1 MSFVNYQCAN
11 CRLVRHWA
19 YVEVAEVKV
28 EYASVSAL
36 EAWCEL
42 RRVCPPQTS
51 SRTINIK
58 QRANAPDIPDTA
70 RPAVCTPSQETM
82 KRILCLAGHNEG

>member
-1 MSFVNYQCAN
+1 
-11 CRLVRHWA
+11 
-19 YVEVAEVKV
+19 VKV

-42 RRVCPPQTS
+42 RRVCPSPQTS

-70 RPAVCTPSQETM
+70 RPTHRSLYSVAGDDEADSMPRRPQRGVGPHALPQEDN
-82 KRILCLAGHNEG
+82 GY